1 MTPDRVSPRCP
12 TALAIL
18 AILAPLASWASTA
31 STASTQGGYPIQAVA
46 YNEVHLT
53 PGFWAERV
61 RVNGAVSMP
70 HALAQCAS
78 TGRIDNFSRAA
89 GTLKSDY
96 VGFHFN
102 DSDVYKVVE
111 GLSRQ
116 LALTPDP
123 LLGKSL
129 DEIIGKIA
137 AAQQKEG
144 YIHPFV
150 TVHSEEKRWQKP
162 ELHELFSMGHLIEA
176 GAVNF
181 QASGKRGLLEVAIR
195 AADCID
201 REFKPG
207 IGPLGYPPEH
217 QQAEIGLVKL
227 FEVTKERKYLELAK
241 RLLEARGRAEGRVL
255 MGPYCQ
261 DHEPVSAQ
269 REAVGHAV
277 RAVYQYSA
285 MADVAAYT
293 GDAGYR
299 AALEAIW
306 KDVFEKKVYLTG
318 GLGAS
323 GGNEGFSKAYDLPNV
338 TAYSET
344 CAAIGSIM
352 WNERMFRLTGQARF
366 MDVVERTLFNALLS
380 GVSGKGDGFFYP
392 NRLETFRG
400 ARRSAWFDCACCP
413 SNVVRFMPWIPE
425 LAYAV
430 KDDVL
435 YVNQFM
441 SSEAAPVVDGQP
453 LALTQQTDYPW
464 AGKVSLTFAPTAARQ
479 FTVMLRIPDWARAKV
494 LDGSL
499 YQMSGGAAV
508 GKPSI
513 KLNGQAV
520 EWTEENGYARI
531 ERNWQPG
538 DLIEF
543 ELPTPVRHVVARAE
557 VAAATGRVALQRG
570 PLVYC
575 AEGLDQSHGV
585 VMDLVANQT
594 AATAAS
600 MVGGLMV
607 IKSVAN
613 IVQRNPAGVAQVG
626 EQVELN
632 LRPYYSWANREAT
645 PMQVWLAATPE
656 ASRPAPAATLAT
668 TSKVTTSSGASA
680 PAVNDQLEPR
690 SSGDVEVPLFHWWP
704 KVGST
709 EWVEYEFAKPASV
722 TASEVYW
729 FDDSDGGGGCKLP
742 QSWRL
747 LYRHGQEWKP
757 VDAREVY
764 TTGKDRWSR
773 VSFQSVTTTALRLE
787 VVLPAAFSAGIHEWK
802 VEGAASK

>member
-1 MTPDRVSPRCP
+1 MNSDQFWLQASAAVA
-12 TALAIL
+12 ALASI
-18 AILAPLASWASTA
+18 ASLASAA
-31 STASTQGGYPIQAVA
+31 PQGQGGYPIHAVA
-46 YNEVHLT
+46 ANEIDLV
-53 PGFWAERV
+53 PGFWAERI
-61 RVNGAVSMP
+61 RVNGAVSLP
-70 HALAQCAS
+70 HALAQCELS
-78 TGRIDNFSRAA
+78 GRIDNFSRAGGA
-89 GTLKSDY
+89 MKSEH

-111 GLSRQ
+111 GMSRQ
-116 LALTPDP
+116 LLLTPDAG
-123 LLGKSL
+123 LQKSL
-129 DEIIGKIA
+129 EELIGKIA
-137 AAQQKEG
+137 SAQEKDG
-144 YIHPFV
+144 YLHPFV
-150 TVHSEEKRWQKP
+150 TLSAEEKRWQKP
-162 ELHELFSMGHLIEA
+162 ELHELYSMGHLIEA

-181 QASGKRGLLEVAIR
+181 AASGKRELLEVAIR
-195 AADCID
+195 AADRID
-201 REFKPG
+201 ADFNPG
-207 IGPLGYPPEH
+207 AGPLGYPPEH
-217 QQAEIGLVKL
+217 QQVEIALVKL
-227 FEVTKERKYLELAK
+227 FEVSGERKYLELAK
-241 RLLEARGRAEGRVL
+241 RLLDARGRGVGREL

-299 AALEAIW
+299 EALEAIW
-306 KDVFEKKVYLTG
+306 KDVFERKVYLTG

-352 WNERMFRLTGQARF
+352 WNERMFRLTGEARF
-366 MDVVERTLFNALLS
+366 VDVIERTLFNALLS
-380 GVSGKGDGFFYP
+380 GVSAKGDGFFYP

-400 ARRSAWFDCACCP
+400 AQRSAWFDCACCP
-413 SNVVRFMPWIPE
+413 SNVVRFMPTIPA

-430 KDDVL
+430 KGQVL

-441 SSEAAPVVDGQP
+441 SSEAAPLVDGE
-453 LALTQQTDYPW
+453 ALPVVQQTDYPW
-464 AGKVSLTFAPTAARQ
+464 LGKVSLRFAPKESRQ
-479 FTVMLRIPDWARAKV
+479 FTLMLRIPDWARGRV
-494 LDGSL
+494 MDGSL
-499 YQMSGGAAV
+499 YQTRGAAAV
-508 GKPSI
+508 GKPEI
-513 KLNGQAV
+513 KLNGKLL

-531 ERNWQPG
+531 ERKWQAG
-538 DLIEF
+538 DLIELD
-543 ELPTPVRHVVARAE
+543 LPTPVRHVVARPE
-557 VAAATGRVALQRG
+557 VAANTGRVALQRG

-585 VMDLVANQT
+585 VMDLLASQQAPT
-594 AATAAS
+594 EAS
-600 MVGGLMV
+600 MVGGLIL
-607 IKSVAN
+607 IKSMAN
-613 IVQRNPAGVAQVG
+613 IVERNPAGVAQVG
-626 EQVELN
+626 EQVALT

-656 ASRPAPAATLAT
+656 ASRPAPGATLAT
-668 TSKVTTSSGASA
+668 TSKVTASNGASA
-680 PAVNDQLEPR
+680 SAVNDQLEPR

-709 EWVEYEFAKPASV
+709 EWVEYEFAQPASL
-722 TASEVYW
+722 TATEVFW
-729 FDDSDGGGGCKLP
+729 FDDSDAGGGCKTP

-747 LYRHGQEWKP
+747 LYRHGEEWRP

-773 VSFQSVTTTALRLE
+773 VSFQPVTTTALRLE

-802 VEGAASK
+802 LEGAASK